1 MGAPSHLEGD
11 GGVRCVHAQSAI
23 GRHVGRRD
31 GSSGTFAPM
40 PGLTP
45 KRQILTVRN
54 MPTAF
59 LSVEEREE
67 LALRRRLLSAYRAGD
82 VTAGVTIYRLWRCRL
97 PLVEAALFQGGEAPW
112 VR

>member
-1 MGAPSHLEGD
+1 
-11 GGVRCVHAQSAI
+11 
-23 GRHVGRRD
+23 
-31 GSSGTFAPM
+31 M

-45 KRQILTVRN
+45 RRQVLSAHN

-67 LALRRRLLSAYRAGD
+67 LALRRRLLAAYRGGD
-82 VTAGVTIYRLWRCRL
+82 VGAGVTIYRLWRCRL